1 MLDRLFLHEI
11 WKKQRRMM
19 EMLEELKAEVE
30 RNRVVDESAKAL
42 IVGIAAKLAELG
54 TRPTVDPA
62 EVKAL
67 ADELKGSSD
76 ALADAVTANTY

>member
-1 MLDRLFLHEI
+1 
-11 WKKQRRMM
+11 
-19 EMLEELKAEVE
+19 
-30 RNRVVDESAKAL
+30 
-42 IVGIAAKLAELG
+42 VGIAAKLAELG

-76 ALADAVTANTY
+76 ALADAVTANTPAE